1 MAFIKEESEDVKIEE
16 TIRVKHEDSDDDG
29 LDLMAI
35 IEEIQKQHKKQE
47 QEQCKHNDFSTGEKT
62 EETSPPAKAK
72 ETRIKRRLICSE
84 CGNTF
89 SHRTGLRIH
98 MRIHTGEKPF
108 TCHQCGKRF
117 AQRGNFQSH
126 MRVHTGEKPYSC
138 NLCGKS
144 VTTQQK
150 LNNHMNLHVSDRWKE
165 CKKKSAQ
172 SKSKKSKRTIT

>member
-47 QEQCKHNDFSTGEKT
+47 QEQEQEQCAKHNDFSTGEKT
-62 EETSPPAKAK
+62 EETPPPAKAK
-72 ETRIKRRLICSE
+72 EKPIRRRLICSE

-89 SHRTGLRIH
+89 SNRSGLRMH
-98 MRIHTGEKPF
+98 MMIHTGEKPF

-117 AQRGNFQSH
+117 VQRGNFQTH
-126 MRVHTGEKPYSC
+126 MKVHTREKPYSC

-144 VTTQQK
+144 VTTKQK

-165 CKKKSAQ
+165 CKKKSTQ
-172 SKSKKSKRTIT
+172 SKRKKK